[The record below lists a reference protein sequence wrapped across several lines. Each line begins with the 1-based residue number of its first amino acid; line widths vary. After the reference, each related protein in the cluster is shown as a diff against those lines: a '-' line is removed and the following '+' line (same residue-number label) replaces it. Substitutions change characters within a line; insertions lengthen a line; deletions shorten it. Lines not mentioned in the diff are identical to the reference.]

1 MAGRRAF
8 HPQWSAKGGDPV
20 KGAGHH
26 VRGSAIGQCQHV
38 FIIGQVCLEFS
49 LNLNVRVFLVPD
61 RLHLGP
67 YGFLPVSVPELD
79 GGLLPRSSCLLPGIS
94 RLSLG
99 PGSLPGRFLPFLP
112 RRASGQ
118 LRSVFS
124 SLPFSCFFLLNFVS
138 VLLFLKMLT
147 LPFIS
152 CLYTSKLLCIL
163 QVFFNKK

>member
-1 MAGRRAF
+1 MDKNMDRPIEDMRLA
-8 HPQWSAKGGDPV
+8 Q
-20 KGAGHH
+20 
-26 VRGSAIGQCQHV
+26 IG
-38 FIIGQVCLEFS
+38 
-49 LNLNVRVFLVPD
+49 FLVND
-61 RLHLGP
+61 IEKTKKEFARFFG
-67 YGFLPVSVPELD
+67 VEEPETVNS
-79 GGLLPRSSCLLPGIS
+79 GEYEITHTEYRGCLLYTSSQP
-94 RLSLG
+94 
-99 PGSLPGRFLPFLP
+99 P
-112 RRASGQ
+112 Q